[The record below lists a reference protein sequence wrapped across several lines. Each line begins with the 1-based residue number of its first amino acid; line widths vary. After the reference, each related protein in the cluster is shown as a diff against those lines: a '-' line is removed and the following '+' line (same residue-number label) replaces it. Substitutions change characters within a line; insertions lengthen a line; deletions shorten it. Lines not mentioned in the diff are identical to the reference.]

1 MHAFSLYLFVTLFE
15 FSWTYLHISWLFSIE
30 IKELHHSMLGLL
42 IRTGH
47 AHHILKKHLYQY
59 IIYKLIFWIYYLK
72 PGIDNSNVTLVQVLF
87 STETLDIIYIYIYI
101 YINESLSANSA
112 YISKRLFLF
121 ILILL
126 YLYYYI
132 SVNIFIFIFITF
144 LCCFV
149 CLIFFLMFEGV
160 TYVEITHSNAW
171 LSYYLY

>member
-101 YINESLSANSA
+101 YKWISFSKQCLYLKTFIFIYIN
-112 YISKRLFLF
+112 IIIF
-121 ILILL
+121 ILL
-126 YLYYYI
+126 Y
-132 SVNIFIFIFITF
+132 
-144 LCCFV
+144 
-149 CLIFFLMFEGV
+149 
-160 TYVEITHSNAW
+160 
-171 LSYYLY
+171 